1 MFGFFEAEENRTKDE
16 EAVNQRFCALAGH
29 YPDMNIIVGSS
40 SIAKMFAASVPSA
53 VMLMAPNDLNKVGQ
67 SLPKVS
73 PKSA

>member
-40 SIAKMFAASVPSA
+40 SIAKMFGSASRLNSSR
-53 VMLMAPNDLNKVGQ
+53 LDLSRRIGGGDE
-67 SLPKVS
+67 SS
-73 PKSA
+73 RRSTG